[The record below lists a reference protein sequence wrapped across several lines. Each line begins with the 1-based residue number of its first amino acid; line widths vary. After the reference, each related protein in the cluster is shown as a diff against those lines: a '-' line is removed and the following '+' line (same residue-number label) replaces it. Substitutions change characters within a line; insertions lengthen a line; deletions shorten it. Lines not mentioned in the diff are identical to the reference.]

1 MFVKKLDIFW
11 GKDIIKT
18 NKYLQEVKSMITT
31 IHIKNIG
38 IIEDVTLELN
48 KGFHVLTGETGAGK
62 SLIIDSL
69 EILAGGRFSKEMIR
83 KGEEYSFVEA
93 NLYLPNHELAD
104 EGNIILTR
112 EIHLSG
118 RNSCKINGRLVTVGE
133 LKEFM
138 KQIMDIHGQ
147 NDNQKLLDEK
157 EHIHF
162 LDQYQKEKIQN
173 IKEDYQQYY
182 TKACQIKK
190 ELKEN
195 YGDDREK
202 QRKLDLLKYQ
212 LKEIEE
218 ASLREGEE
226 ETLEEQR
233 KQMIYQDKIKE
244 NLGIVYQC
252 LSEQSID
259 AINTSIRAL
268 EKLEKI
274 DEQYA
279 EKLTSLKT
287 IYYDIQEFSRDIE
300 EMNDSRDWDE
310 EDRIKVEERLD
321 LITSLKRKYG
331 NTISEILQYKKEVDE
346 EILQIE
352 NLDEFIQKKKE
363 ELEQIERKM
372 KNLATQLHQERVKIA
387 TVLEANISKE
397 LEDLEMK
404 HAKFQIE
411 VQMGEEFF
419 KEGMDKVRF
428 KIKTNVG
435 NDFKPLVKIA
445 SGGELSRIML
455 ALKTVF
461 AKTDEVP
468 VMVFDEID
476 TGMSGKA
483 AKSVSEKLAAIAQN
497 HQIFVITHLAVIAA
511 KADHH
516 YFIYKEV
523 EGENTKT
530 KVKQLKEQETIY
542 ELARMSTG
550 EITKTAIQHV
560 LEMKKTMLGEKV
572 VFANS

>member
-1 MFVKKLDIFW
+1 MFAKKLDIFG

-157 EHIHF
+157 EYIHF

-279 EKLTSLKT
+279 EKLTNLKT

-346 EILQIE
+346 EIHQIE

-411 VQMGEEFF
+411 VQMGEESF

-455 ALKTVF
+455 A
-461 AKTDEVP
+461 
-468 VMVFDEID
+468 
-476 TGMSGKA
+476 
-483 AKSVSEKLAAIAQN
+483 
-497 HQIFVITHLAVIAA
+497 
-511 KADHH
+511 
-516 YFIYKEV
+516 
-523 EGENTKT
+523 
-530 KVKQLKEQETIY
+530 
-542 ELARMSTG
+542 
-550 EITKTAIQHV
+550 
-560 LEMKKTMLGEKV
+560 
-572 VFANS
+572 